1 MEYWAVNSNGTCINA
16 VDGTIA
22 TLDEIVGT
30 SSSLYEERTAVNY
43 INGTETMTLTSS
55 PMVTMLYPD
64 YGYIS
69 NVPAYVQA
77 SGYVC
82 INTSIL
88 NVIAYWDNNGLP
100 DLITGTILQAR
111 ADIEACLVAAGGSGA
126 NASIPGAINS
136 YATAHGNYYS
146 DVWNIWYPEFFDLQF
161 EINYGDPCL
170 VGFTTY
176 YGGGHMTT
184 GVGYNIVS
192 GVNYVIVHDN
202 HVSYDV
208 TIAFSEVDFIAS
220 ISILDLY

>member
-170 VGFTTY
+170 VGFPTY
-176 YGGGHMTT
+176 YGGRT
-184 GVGYNIVS
+184 
-192 GVNYVIVHDN
+192 HDN
-202 HVSYDV
+202 WCRIQHRKWC
-208 TIAFSEVDFIAS
+208 
-220 ISILDLY
+220 

>member
-1 MEYWAVNSNGTCINA
+1 MN
-16 VDGTIA
+16 
-22 TLDEIVGT
+22 GT
-30 SSSLYEERTAVNY
+30 SSSLREERIRLT

-111 ADIEACLVAAGGSGA
+111 ADIEACLVVAGGLGKCFHTWC
-126 NASIPGAINS
+126 
-136 YATAHGNYYS
+136 Y
-146 DVWNIWYPEFFDLQF
+146 
-161 EINYGDPCL
+161 
-170 VGFTTY
+170 
-176 YGGGHMTT
+176 
-184 GVGYNIVS
+184 
-192 GVNYVIVHDN
+192 
-202 HVSYDV
+202 
-208 TIAFSEVDFIAS
+208 
-220 ISILDLY
+220 